1 MHTFFFVLFAMIIN
15 MSVWAQLPC
24 GLDQG
29 FNGTGL
35 FIGDGSKQATAL
47 LPLADGKIIICN
59 NPVSNLGHSYL
70 KRYHPDGS
78 LDISFGSNG
87 KFDVKIES
95 ERTTINAMEVYN
107 NKIYCCGTT
116 YNGTTTLG
124 FICRLK
130 IDGGYDSSFSI
141 QGVKTMYTFNTL
153 EDLIIDNT
161 GKIFLAGTSDYDV
174 LTLMKL
180 QNNGTTDNTF
190 GNVGRAQHQ
199 TPNVNIFYNVYDV
212 ALDASSNIVITGKY
226 YTLSGSYFR
235 KVFVAKIKPS
245 GVLDSTFDADG
256 VAYYNSGVSHMDEAR
271 KIFPLNNGDY
281 CIAVSAQDSMGTF
294 FDFALLKIKGNG
306 LTDNTF
312 GVNGWKLYDLGNNTG
327 ESVTDAAMLS
337 NGNYLLSGNH
347 GFGDTIRF
355 TLLML
360 KPDGSRE
367 PNFAPNGLFTNI
379 FGNRNNNATGA
390 MAVSAQGK
398 IYLGGYARTCANGVC
413 GPLSLAVARYHGA
426 ETATSIPDFELASSA
441 IICSPNPILSK
452 GLLKI
457 MEPENVELVQLVNA
471 LGQAIPLQKVGAHL
485 FQLPECASGI
495 YFLQARSNRQLI
507 STKLL
512 VQ

>member
-1 MHTFFFVLFAMIIN
+1 
-15 MSVWAQLPC
+15 MSMYAQLPC
-24 GLDQG
+24 SLDQG
-29 FNGTGL
+29 FNGSGL
-35 FIGDGSKQATAL
+35 FIGDGSKQASAM
-47 LPLADGKIIICN
+47 LPLPDGKIIICN

-70 KRYHPDGS
+70 KRYHADGT
-78 LDISFGSNG
+78 LDISFGTNG
-87 KFDVKIES
+87 KFDVKVES
-95 ERTTINAMEVYN
+95 ERTVIEAMELYG

-124 FICRLK
+124 FVCRLK
-130 IDGGYDSSFSI
+130 IDGAYDSTFSI

-153 EDLIIDNT
+153 EDLIIDNN

-212 ALDASSNIVITGKY
+212 ALDPSNNIVITGKY

-235 KVFVAKIKPS
+235 KVFVARVKPS
-245 GVLDSTFDADG
+245 GILDSTFDSDG

-271 KIFPLNNGDY
+271 KIFPMSNGDY
-281 CIAVSAQDSMGTF
+281 SIAVSAQDSAGTF
-294 FDFALLKIKGNG
+294 FDFAMLKIKGNSQ
-306 LTDNTF
+306 TDNSF

-337 NGNYLLSGNH
+337 NGNFLLSGNH

-360 KPDGSRE
+360 KPDGSKDQ
-367 PNFAPNGLFTNI
+367 NFAPNGLFTNI
-379 FGNRNNNATGA
+379 FGTRNNNATGK
-390 MAVSAQGK
+390 MAISAQGK

-413 GPLSLAVARYHGA
+413 GPLALAVARYHGA
-426 ETATSIPDFELASSA
+426 ETATTIPDFERSSQS
-441 IICSPNPILSK
+441 ISCSPNPIQPQ

-457 MEPENVELVQLVNA
+457 NAVGPFESVQLINP
-471 LGQAIPLQKVGAHL
+471 LGQSMRLQNVGPNT
-485 FQLPECASGI
+485 FQLPNCAPGI
-495 YFLQARSNRQLI
+495 YFLQLNTKGPLL

-512 VQ
+512 VE